1 MLWITMSSCL
11 RSCYS
16 KMYKPLFKH
25 WACRYVCVVS
35 WVLQCVVL
43 YSCSAFLS
51 RFFRSMA
58 FKDTAGMVAMETKRA
73 LHPIR
78 FSQLSASS
86 FSLWIWLPLERKL
99 WCVVTPTTE
108 CILPQLSTGSTLFF
122 FFMRNHAPL
131 STWYRSTWTE
141 RPRKWPK
148 LQRRSW
154 RKRLIT
160 PSRRKERG
168 RGKRRESRRMN
179 LQPPDREK
187 R

>member
-1 MLWITMSSCL
+1 MGLTMCGFVQLFCLFEQVLPFNGIQGHCWDGCHGNKTRSS
-11 RSCYS
+11 SN
-16 KMYKPLFKH
+16 KIQP
-25 WACRYVCVVS
+25 VVG
-35 WVLQCVVL
+35 
-43 YSCSAFLS
+43 
-51 RFFRSMA
+51 
-58 FKDTAGMVAMETKRA
+58 K
-73 LHPIR
+73 
-78 FSQLSASS
+78 
-86 FSLWIWLPLERKL
+86 
-99 WCVVTPTTE
+99 
-108 CILPQLSTGSTLFF
+108 LFF
-122 FFMRNHAPL
+122 ALNLTAFGKETVMRRDTHNWVYSTAVVYWFNFVLFLIFMRNHAPL